1 MIKNTS
7 VVSFLNMLKVEK
19 KLANNTI
26 LSYEN
31 DLKKYLSYLESIK
44 KCEITVA
51 YFDMEKY
58 VEKIKKDKSS
68 VATIARNISVIKQF
82 HKFLTIDN
90 IRTDDP
96 SRNIVNPKMG
106 RKIPNFISTEVV
118 DKILENAR
126 ATTDYDSIRLS
137 CLVELMYSGG
147 LRVSELVGLPI
158 SAIRSRDYV
167 DNLEFLYITGKGD
180 KERIVPLS
188 NDAKFALKEYLSIRE
203 NYIINNGGENYLF
216 PSNGKKTPHLTRQRV
231 FQYIKYL
238 CVQSGLN
245 ADKISPHSLRHAF
258 ATHLLNGGAD
268 LRAVQAM
275 LGHSDISTTQIYTYV
290 LDERMKKLVSE
301 KHPLA
306 IQK

>member
-1 MIKNTS
+1 MIKNAS

-19 KLANNTI
+19 KLAHNTI
-26 LSYEN
+26 VSYEN
-31 DLKKYLSYLESIK
+31 DLKKYLANLKSIK
-44 KCEITVA
+44 KCEITVK
-51 YFDMEKY
+51 YFDIEKY
-58 VEKIKKDKSS
+58 IKRLKKDKNS
-68 VATIARNISVIKQF
+68 VATIVRNISVIKQF
-82 HKFLTIDN
+82 HKFLLIDN
-90 IRTDDP
+90 IRGDDP

-106 RKIPNFISTEVV
+106 RKIPNFINPEAV

-126 ATTDYDSIRLS
+126 NTTDYDSIRLS

-158 SAIRSRDYV
+158 SAVRNENYV
-167 DNLEFLYITGKGD
+167 DNLEFLYITGKGG

-188 NDAKFALKEYLSIRE
+188 NDAKDSLKQYLSIRE

-238 CVQSGLN
+238 CDSAGLDS
-245 ADKISPHSLRHAF
+245 DKISPHSLRHAF

-290 LDERMKKLVSE
+290 LNERMRKLVNE
-301 KHPLA
+301 NHPLN
-306 IQK
+306 IK